1 MSWRDALRP
10 GSFRGVPFEVEADKV
25 PVGRR
30 TVTHEYPGKDRPY
43 VEDMGRVTRE
53 HKVTAFVIGPDCLE
67 QRDALLEALE
77 TEGPG
82 ELVHPWL
89 GTLRVT
95 AGVGEMVHAYAEGGL
110 VRFELTF
117 TESPE
122 LTYPAGVANTGKLAA
137 ASGANLLDSAMSR
150 YSTALSY
157 INLAQTSAG
166 QLIKGVQG
174 ILDVVQEYAAPIY
187 FALGTVQNLAGL
199 LVNAPGDLIG
209 IIRGVFTSAGGAL
222 HSFDGFSLGI
232 GSLLGK
238 TEAVRRLAEIP
249 VPQGQETA
257 ALQLAAVSLLQDVI
271 LADTVIEA
279 GEIPIV
285 TPIPAPAAVPAVEV
299 QVLQPIALP
308 DTPVADDVL
317 ELREAVTEALW
328 TQTLTAPQSHFQA
341 LTEARIQTG
350 RHLLAVA
357 RQGVRLVTVTP
368 AQPMPSLVLA
378 YGRYGDATRAA
389 EVVARNRVAHPG
401 FVPAAPLQ
409 VAAS

>member
-10 GSFRGVPFEVEADKV
+10 GSFRGVPFEVEVDKV

-30 TVTHEYPGKDRPY
+30 TVTHEYPGKNQPY

-53 HKVTAFVIGPDCLE
+53 HKITAFVIGPDCLE

-77 TEGPG
+77 AEGPG

-95 AGVGEMVHAYAEGGL
+95 AGVGEMIHAYDEGGM

-137 ASGANLLDSAMSR
+137 ASGVKLLDSAMSR

-157 INLAQTSAG
+157 INLAQTTAG

-174 ILDVVQEYAAPIY
+174 ILDVVQEYAAPLY
-187 FALGTVQNLAGL
+187 SVLGTAQSLAGL
-199 LVNAPGDLIG
+199 LVNTPGDLIG
-209 IIRGVFTSAGGAL
+209 IIRGVFTSAGGVL
-222 HSFDGFSLGI
+222 HSFDGFSQSL

-238 TEAVRRLAEIP
+238 ADAVRQLAEIP
-249 VPQGQETA
+249 APQGQEAA
-257 ALQLAAVSLLQDVI
+257 ALQLAAVTLLQDVL
-271 LADTVIEA
+271 LADAVAEA
-279 GEIPIV
+279 AEIPVV
-285 TPIPAPAAVPAVEV
+285 TPAPAPAAVPAVEV
-299 QVLQPIALP
+299 QALQPITLP
-308 DTPVADDVL
+308 NTPVADDVL

-357 RQGVRLVTVTP
+357 RQGVRLVTITP

-389 EVVARNRVAHPG
+389 ELVARNRVAHPG